1 MANGLLSDWM
11 SGTGVYGNP
20 NAVDPQT
27 GVPYAD
33 TRAAQLGALGNIGS
47 LLIAAGQPMTGPQR
61 AQLLGQIG
69 PQISGMQTDIYN
81 AAQRRLMQAQF
92 AEKQAELADTA
103 KIRDLM
109 KDPNAFKAA
118 TGYDLGQFT
127 GLSPSE
133 VGAAIKQISVAKLS
147 RDPTEAALKQAQLLQ
162 AQREVAQ
169 PKTITAGNKVLQLN
183 EQTGKWDVIA
193 EGEPSGGLE
202 GRNQALI
209 ISGMKNPDLANS
221 PEYAIAYNQLYG
233 PKFTTVYNPE
243 TKMMEYQ
250 WVRPDVPAGVVAP
263 KFGVT
268 QQSSAQPSAVAP
280 SVTAPSAQP
289 SAAMPA
295 GEAVVAPQMPARSG
309 VKPLIAQPPKE
320 QQAPS
325 GYVYTRAPG
334 TNGPDDAGEM
344 VATTGGPGTQISA
357 DIQGKL
363 ALTKQ
368 FLEDYSPSI
377 EKAIKEGRFAN
388 NNYADRAR
396 YKAEFGDMGELNRFF
411 QIGAD
416 GIIRTVTGMG
426 MNIKEQDKYID
437 LYVPK
442 WTDSEFTIKSKFK
455 SMKGIL
461 SKMKALAEQ
470 GRVGPEQLESTRK
483 LLEEYKPETEP
494 KTNESPQSAT
504 GTEQLSEDDLI
515 NKYSKKNK

>member
-33 TRAAQLGALGNIGS
+33 TRSAQLGALGNIGS
-47 LLIAAGQPMTGPQR
+47 LLIAAGQPMTGAQR

-109 KDPNAFKAA
+109 KDPTAFKAA

-127 GLSPSE
+127 GLGPSE
-133 VGAAIKQISVAKLS
+133 IGAAIKQITVSKLT
-147 RDPTEAALKQAQLLQ
+147 RDPNEAALNAVKLKQAE
-162 AQREVAQ
+162 REAAQ
-169 PKTITAGNKVLQLN
+169 PKIITAGNKVLQLN
-183 EQTGKWDVIA
+183 EKTGQYETLI
-193 EGEPSGGLE
+193 EGEPTGGLE
-202 GRNQALI
+202 GRSQALI
-209 ISGMKNPDLANS
+209 ISGMKNPELANS
-221 PEYAIAYNQLYG
+221 AEYAIAYNQLFG
-233 PKFTTVYNPE
+233 PKFTQIYNPE

-268 QQSSAQPSAVAP
+268 QQPSAQPSAAAP
-280 SVTAPSAQP
+280 SVTAPSVQP
-289 SAAMPA
+289 SAAMPV
-295 GEAVVAPQMPARSG
+295 GEAAAAPQMPARSG

-320 QQAPS
+320 PQAPS
-325 GYVYTRAPG
+325 AFAYTRAPG
-334 TNGPDDAGEM
+334 TNGPDDIGEM
-344 VATTGGPGTQISA
+344 VAVTGGPGTQISA

-363 ALTKQ
+363 AVTRQ
-368 FLEDYSPSI
+368 FIENYSPVI
-377 EKAIKEGRFAN
+377 EKAIKDGRFAN
-388 NNYADRAR
+388 NNYADRVNYAG
-396 YKAEFGDMGELNRFF
+396 ELGEMGEINRYF
-411 QIGAD
+411 QTGAD
-416 GIIRTVTGMG
+416 AIIRTMTGMG
-426 MNIKEQDKYID
+426 MNISEQNKYLN

-442 WTDSEFTIKSKFK
+442 WNESEYTIKSKFK
-455 SMKGIL
+455 SMKSIL
-461 SKMKALAEQ
+461 LRMQSLAEQ

-483 LLEEYKPETEP
+483 LLEDLKPETES
-494 KTNESPQSAT
+494 KTNESPQGKAGQTQTSD
-504 GTEQLSEDDLI
+504 ESLI
-515 NKYSKKNK
+515 NKYLNK

>member
-20 NAVDPQT
+20 NAIDPQT

-47 LLIAAGQPMTGPQR
+47 LLIAAGQPMTGAQR

-109 KDPNAFKAA
+109 KDPTAFKAA

-127 GLSPSE
+127 GLGPGE
-133 VGAAIKQISVAKLS
+133 IGAALKQITVSKLT
-147 RDPTEAALKQAQLLQ
+147 RDPTEAALNAAKLKQAE
-162 AQREVAQ
+162 REATQ
-169 PKTITAGNKVLQLN
+169 PKTITVGNKVLQLN
-183 EQTGKWDVIA
+183 EKTGKYETIV

-202 GRNQALI
+202 GKNQALI
-209 ISGMKNPDLANS
+209 ISGMKNPELANS

-263 KFGVT
+263 KFGVN
-268 QQSSAQPSAVAP
+268 QQPSAQPSAAAP

-289 SAAMPA
+289 SAAMTV
-295 GEAVVAPQMPARSG
+295 GEAATVPQMPARSG

-320 QQAPS
+320 PQAPS
-325 GYVYTRAPG
+325 GFVYTRAPG
-334 TNGPDDAGEM
+334 TNGPDDTGEM
-344 VATTGGPGTQISA
+344 VAVTGGPGTQISA

-363 ALTKQ
+363 AVTRQ
-368 FLEDYSPSI
+368 FIEDYSPVI
-377 EKAIKEGRFAN
+377 EKAIKDGRFAN
-388 NNYADRAR
+388 NNYADRVNYAG
-396 YKAEFGDMGELNRFF
+396 ELGEMGEINRYF
-411 QIGAD
+411 QTGAD
-416 GIIRTVTGMG
+416 AIIRTMTGMG
-426 MNIKEQDKYID
+426 MNISEQNKYLN

-442 WTDSEFTIKSKFK
+442 WNESEYTIKSKFK

-461 SKMKALAEQ
+461 SRMKSLAEQ

-483 LLEEYKPETEP
+483 LLEEYKPETEQ
-494 KTNESPQSAT
+494 KTNESSKGKSGQTQTSD
-504 GTEQLSEDDLI
+504 ESLI
-515 NKYSKKNK
+515 NKYLNK